1 MERKF
6 KLILVL
12 GSSSLAILLILC
24 SMIYCLCRR
33 KPGRDQSEDTEG
45 GFQFKEK
52 GEEET
57 EDLIKFQGGEDLTV
71 HEILDAPGEV
81 IGKSGYGTLYRA
93 SLLGVNSVVV
103 LRFLRPACTGSINEV
118 VATVQVLGSIRHPN
132 LVPLGAFY
140 AGPRG
145 EKLLVHPFYGRGNLA
160 QFIRDGNGAHKWEII
175 YRISLGIARGI
186 DHLHTGMHKPII
198 HGNLKSKNIL
208 LDRNYQPCV
217 SDSGLHLLLNP
228 TAGQE
233 MLEVSAAQGYKAP
246 ELIEMKD
253 ASQET
258 DVYSLGVI
266 FLEILTGR
274 EPINEN
280 PTPDEDFYLPNS
292 MRNALLE
299 NRIMDLY
306 RADILLG
313 QSGDQIRVHE
323 ERIHKFF
330 QLAISCCSTSPSR
343 RPHIKQVL
351 RKLDEIGR

>member
-1 MERKF
+1 M
-6 KLILVL
+6 
-12 GSSSLAILLILC
+12 A
-24 SMIYCLCRR
+24 
-33 KPGRDQSEDTEG
+33 
-45 GFQFKEK
+45 
-52 GEEET
+52 
-57 EDLIKFQGGEDLTV
+57 
-71 HEILDAPGEV
+71 
-81 IGKSGYGTLYRA
+81 
-93 SLLGVNSVVV
+93 
-103 LRFLRPACTGSINEV
+103 
-118 VATVQVLGSIRHPN
+118 
-132 LVPLGAFY
+132 
-140 AGPRG
+140 
-145 EKLLVHPFYGRGNLA
+145 
-160 QFIRDGNGAHKWEII
+160 DGNRAQRWEII

-186 DHLHTGMHKPII
+186 DHLHTGMQKPII
-198 HGNLKSKNIL
+198 HGNLKSKNVL

-246 ELIEMKD
+246 ELIKMKD

-292 MRNALLE
+292 MRNALID

-306 RADILLG
+306 ELTFFLDKAA
-313 QSGDQIRVHE
+313 IRFE
-323 ERIHKFF
+323 YRERIHKFF
-330 QLAISCCSTSPSR
+330 QLAVSCCSPSPSR
-343 RPHIKQVL
+343 RPHIEQVL